1 MNMAALTCSE
11 SLVFNGSLERS
22 YPNEVGEAI
31 IHIDYHECFSNIF
44 RIMVHQSRGGFC

>member
-22 YPNEVGEAI
+22 YLNEVGEWI
-31 IHIDYHECFSNIF
+31 IIYIYISIDRS
-44 RIMVHQSRGGFC
+44 S

>member
-22 YPNEVGEAI
+22 YPNEVGDSI
-31 IHIDYHECFSNIF
+31 IIYIYNVYIY
-44 RIMVHQSRGGFC
+44 R